1 MFYATEGGGVR
12 SYLNAKARWL
22 ARRSRIEHTIVSP
35 SIRAA
40 EHDQAVLAIP
50 GLPIPGIRGYRLP
63 LSIGSAYR
71 ALERLQ
77 PDLIEVGDA
86 STCAWAA
93 LRMKR
98 RHHIPLVAFYHS
110 DMQHLIGCRFGSL
123 AQQAAQAYLRHV
135 YQKFDMVLAP
145 SNLMVQQ
152 LHAMGLNNVRHQP
165 LGVDTWVFCPQ
176 RRDATLR
183 AQLRLPPNTRLLVYA
198 GRFSPEKKLLLAI
211 EAVRKLGKPYHL
223 ILIGSGEELPRT
235 RQTTYIP
242 FMRDPRLLAQLI
254 SSCDVLLHPGDCET
268 FGLVILEAMACG
280 LPIVG
285 TSAGGV
291 GELVSEQTGILV
303 PPNSAASL
311 SEGIEAVFRTD
322 LVQMGNNARQI
333 ATSQY
338 AWDRIVPQ
346 LLRLYAGLLATNQRE
361 ELEAEAGIAYGAK

>member
-1 MFYATEGGGVR
+1 MFYAAEGGGVR

-22 ARRSRIEHTIVSP
+22 ARRSRIGHTIVSP
-35 SIRAA
+35 SIRAVESA
-40 EHDQAVLAIP
+40 QGVVALP
-50 GLPIPGIRGYRLP
+50 GLPLPGIRGYRLP
-63 LSIGSAYR
+63 LTIGTAYR
-71 ALERLQ
+71 ALERLE

-110 DMQHLIGCRFGSL
+110 DMQQLVGSRFGLL
-123 AQQAAQAYLRHV
+123 AQQATRAYLRYV
-135 YQKFDMVLAP
+135 YQQFDMVLAP
-145 SNLMVQQ
+145 SHLMVQQ
-152 LHAMGLNNVRHQP
+152 LNAMGLRNVRHQP
-165 LGVDTWVFCPQ
+165 LGVDTWTFCPQ

-198 GRFSPEKKLLLAI
+198 GRFSPEKKLQLAI

-242 FMRDPRLLAQLI
+242 FVRDPRLLAQLI
-254 SSCDVLLHPGDCET
+254 ASCDVLLHPGDCET

-280 LPIVG
+280 LPVVG
-285 TSAGGV
+285 TSSGGV
-291 GELVSEQTGILV
+291 GELVGEQTGILV
-303 PPNSAASL
+303 PANSAASL
-311 SEGIEAVFRTD
+311 SEGIEEIFCRD
-322 LVQMGNNARQI
+322 LVQMGNNSRHI
-333 ATSQY
+333 ATSKY
-338 AWDRIVPQ
+338 GWDRIVPQ
-346 LLRLYAGLLATNQRE
+346 MLHLYAGLLATNQRQ